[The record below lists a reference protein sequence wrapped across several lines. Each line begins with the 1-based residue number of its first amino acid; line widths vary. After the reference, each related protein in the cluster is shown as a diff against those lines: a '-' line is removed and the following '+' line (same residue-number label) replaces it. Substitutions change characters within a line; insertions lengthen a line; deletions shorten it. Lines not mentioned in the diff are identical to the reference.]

1 MSGTDAIVNFY
12 PTKFLVNDFNVSVLA
27 YNLYDSILSIGSTVI
42 GESLVSTSST
52 VVGSGTTTNI
62 VSLGSTYTTNKV
74 LVEITKDDGEYQFD
88 EINIISNGTDV
99 EMIDYG
105 QLTTDPSM
113 YSVTGFGTY
122 YSYIDGSN
130 IKLDFVP
137 AVGVAC
143 TINSMQVSIANTE
156 TSGVGTVT
164 MDRVI
169 LETKTTSISASGS
182 PSATAVG
189 SY

>member
-1 MSGTDAIVNFY
+1 MLVTIVNDKSQAYLNQYGKVSTSYDIGTFDLTMSGTDAIVNFY

-99 EMIDYG
+99 EMVDYNP
-105 QLTTDPSM
+105 THNRSIH
-113 YSVTGFGTY
+113 VFCNW
-122 YSYIDGSN
+122 IWN
-130 IKLDFVP
+130 IL
-137 AVGVAC
+137 
-143 TINSMQVSIANTE
+143 
-156 TSGVGTVT
+156 
-164 MDRVI
+164 
-169 LETKTTSISASGS
+169 LL
-182 PSATAVG
+182 
-189 SY
+189 Y